1 MKIAHLSDIHFFKF
15 DLGIKS
21 FFSKDLL
28 ATTNYLIN
36 RSRHK
41 IQFDLNSIPK
51 LLKDKGVSKVIIT
64 GDFTT
69 TSNLKEYNLAAQFVN
84 KLEELG
90 LETIIIP
97 GNHDSYNYKSNKTKR
112 FYQMLPSSAKL
123 RDNSIVCD
131 DLGEGFKYIAL
142 DTTLA
147 TPLWSS
153 QGLFSD
159 DIEAKLLKILDSMDK
174 DQPVV
179 LINHFPIVTR
189 KHMVIRHQMVRYQ
202 NLKKIAESYSNI
214 KLYIC
219 GHTHLS
225 EIINQKPA
233 ILNSGSLTL
242 TQGGSFHIM
251 DLKPKSVQV
260 DAYSHRM
267 NEWQLRTQREIPIN

>member
-15 DLGIKS
+15 ELGIKNI
-21 FFSKDLL
+21 FSKDLL

-36 RSRHK
+36 RSRRRV
-41 IQFDLNSIPK
+41 QFDLNTIPN

-69 TSNLKEYNLAAQFVN
+69 TSGLKEYKLAAQFVN

-90 LETIIIP
+90 LKTIVIP
-97 GNHDSYNYKSNKTKR
+97 GNHDSYNKKSDQSKR
-112 FYQMLPSSAKL
+112 FYQILPSSTEL
-123 RDNSIVCD
+123 RDNSIVSG

-153 QGLFSD
+153 QGLFSE
-159 DIEAKLLKILDSMDK
+159 DIEAKLLKILGAIDK

-189 KHMVIRHQMVRYQ
+189 KHMAIRHQMVRYQ
-202 NLKKIAESYSNI
+202 YLKQIVENHPNI
-214 KLYIC
+214 KLYLC

-225 EIINQKPA
+225 EIINQKPI

-251 DLKPKSVQV
+251 DLKPKSIEVQ
-260 DAYSHRM
+260 AYSHRE
-267 NEWQLRTQREIPIN
+267 NEWQLRTQREIAVN

>member
-15 DLGIKS
+15 ELGIKNL
-21 FFSKDLL
+21 FSKDLL

-36 RSRHK
+36 RSRHRV
-41 IQFDLNSIPK
+41 QFDLNTIPN

-69 TSNLKEYNLAAQFVN
+69 TSGLKEYKLAAEFVN
-84 KLEELG
+84 KLEELE
-90 LETIIIP
+90 LKTIVTP
-97 GNHDSYNYKSNKTKR
+97 GNHDSYNKKSDRSKR
-112 FYQMLPSSAKL
+112 FYQILPSSTEL
-123 RDNSIVCD
+123 RDNSIVCGY
-131 DLGEGFKYIAL
+131 LGEGFKYIAL

-153 QGLFSD
+153 QGLFSE
-159 DIEAKLLKILDSMDK
+159 DIEAKLLNTLDSMDK

-189 KHMVIRHQMVRYQ
+189 KHMAIRHQMVRYQ
-202 NLKKIAESYSNI
+202 NLKQIVESRSNI
-214 KLYIC
+214 KLYLC

-225 EIINQKPA
+225 EIINQRPI

-267 NEWQLRTQREIPIN
+267 NEWQLRTQREISIN